1 MRNRVN
7 VLSSAIPDA
16 TGYTFLN
23 EGLEQSVAD
32 LGPIMQTASP
42 AITAG
47 SSTIALPEDIQDIK
61 DINYS
66 QVLPGT
72 STQQVYPI
80 TILDEDQFME
90 TAGYLP
96 GISNGFA
103 FAAFIQTDLSGIQTL
118 QLFPVV
124 STNGFINVYYSKR
137 PLLWDPNNGNSLT
150 DVDPMFQEL
159 AILWAA
165 KLMCEARERDNW
177 VKYYDDQYAK
187 RLEAFKSR
195 RTKRQKSRLGHVRD
209 MDETIVTSPY
219 WLP

>member
-1 MRNRVN
+1 MRARTN

-16 TGYTFLN
+16 TAITFLN

-42 AITAG
+42 TISAG
-47 SSTIALPEDIQDIK
+47 SSSITLPEDIQDIK

-66 QVLPGT
+66 QVAPGT

-96 GISNGFA
+96 GISNGFS
-103 FAAFIQTDLSGIQTL
+103 FAAFIQTDLNSIQTL

-124 STNGFINVYYSKR
+124 STSGFINIYYSKR
-137 PLLWDPNNGNSLT
+137 PLLWDPANPNSTT
-150 DVDPMFQEL
+150 DVDSMFQEIAL
-159 AILWAA
+159 LWAA
-165 KLMCEARERDNW
+165 KLMSEARERDNW

-195 RTKRQKSRLGHVRD
+195 RTKRQRSRLGHVRD
-209 MDETIVTSPY
+209 MDETIITSPF